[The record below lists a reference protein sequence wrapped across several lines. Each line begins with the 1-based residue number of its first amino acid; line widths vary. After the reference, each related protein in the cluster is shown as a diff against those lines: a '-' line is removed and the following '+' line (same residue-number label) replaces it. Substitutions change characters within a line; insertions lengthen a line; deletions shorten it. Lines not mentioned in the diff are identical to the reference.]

1 MRKTLFLTLVFIS
14 VILIALRF
22 FSKPLNSYFNFQ
34 PRSGIR
40 VESNTKAKVFI
51 NKQEVGETPF
61 QKEDLKTGEHMV
73 ELKADKYTWQGYVR
87 TNPGT
92 LTIVNRELSEN
103 TTQSTGEVIS
113 LEKGNGKGNGL
124 LILSNPSEA
133 DVEIDGKIVGKT
145 PLSVDDPSPGE
156 HQFMVSKNGF
166 LKRSIRSV
174 LTDGFKLVMSVDL
187 SLSELDLTKLQT
199 SPIESTQYVLIKP
212 TPTGF
217 LRVRSEPS
225 ISGNEIGRVLP
236 GEKLVLLEDLNTW
249 KKIKLTDG
257 REGYVSSQYVEK
269 LN

>member
-236 GEKLVLLEDLNTW
+236 GEKLVLL
-249 KKIKLTDG
+249 
-257 REGYVSSQYVEK
+257 
-269 LN
+269 